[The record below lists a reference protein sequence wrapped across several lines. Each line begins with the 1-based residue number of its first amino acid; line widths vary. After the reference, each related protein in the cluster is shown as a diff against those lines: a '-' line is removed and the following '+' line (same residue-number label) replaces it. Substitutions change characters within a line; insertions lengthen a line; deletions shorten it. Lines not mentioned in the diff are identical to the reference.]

1 LPLAIPDLTPTIDM
15 MNINLR
21 TRFMNSDIL
30 KPVLSAAALLFCS
43 TNSFADTELPEAR
56 SLVEAHIAASG
67 GDSAMERQMDSTTT
81 GRFVMPAAGMEGQMT
96 LFSRSPTE
104 RAIHIELPGI
114 GEIQSGYKDGQAWSV
129 DPFMGPRLITGT
141 ELQMQIES
149 NELGA
154 LMRSDEFV
162 DSMETVGM
170 AEYNGSPCYKV
181 AVVWKSGRES
191 SDCYS
196 VGSGLLIASE
206 GSVESPMG
214 VMETITIFTDYKT
227 FQSDGVEITLPAT
240 SEVTT
245 MGQKQQLIIDSV
257 ELGTPADEHFELPPA
272 IVTLME
278 DQAAE

>member
-1 LPLAIPDLTPTIDM
+1 
-15 MNINLR
+15 
-21 TRFMNSDIL
+21 MNSDIL

-196 VGSGLLIASE
+196 VDSGLLIASE